1 MAADSPL
8 MALFGRSPVKPMQE
22 HIQIAHQCVTK
33 LLEFYDAAVDKDYE
47 AAEEVRQSIIDL
59 ENKADVLKRDIRAH
73 LPNSLFMPVPRSD
86 LLELLTMQDRL
97 ANAAKDISGV
107 MLGREMVIPKKIRK
121 SMRKYLISSIDT
133 SERALTALR
142 ELDELFE
149 TGFGSK
155 EVKLISGLI
164 LKLDKAEHKADEYEI
179 KVRRQLRVVEQ
190 DYPPIDIMFVY
201 KVIELIGNMAN
212 YAQRVGSRMQILLA
226 R

>member
-22 HIQIAHQCVTK
+22 HIKIAHHCVTI
-33 LLEFYDAAVDKDYE
+33 LVDFFDAAIEGDYE
-47 AAEEVRQSIIDL
+47 AASDVREQITTL
-59 ENKADVLKRDIRAH
+59 ENQADELKKDIRVH

-86 LLELLTMQDRL
+86 LLELLSMQDRL

-107 MLGREMVIPKKIRK
+107 MLGREMEIPKKIRK
-121 SMRKYLISSIDT
+121 GMRKYLIASVNT
-133 SERALTALR
+133 SERALNALS

-155 EVKLISGLI
+155 EVKLVSGLI
-164 LKLDKAEHKADEYEI
+164 IKLDKAEQKTDELEI
-179 KVRRQLRVVEQ
+179 KVRKQLRTVEK
-190 DYPPIDIMFVY
+190 DFPPVDIMFVY
-201 KVIELIGNMAN
+201 KVIELIGDMAN